1 MVYIVARWLL
11 LFGLFVELVGYIWL
25 LVMIGGAEPGKKP
38 PKPRTILLK
47 NYILGTPW
55 IHVKLLLGAGIVLFG
70 LPFVF
75 SPNGSLLSKLLPKHV
90 QGTIMCCY
98 WLHMYFKTSYLNN
111 CRIWSRS
118 TTVCRL
124 NCSHPGASVGWCF
137 TTPLLCSSRSTSWHS
152 DWTYSKL
159 PVGLYNNALT

>member
-1 MVYIVARWLL
+1 MVYCYQMAATVWFA
-11 LFGLFVELVGYIWL
+11 
-25 LVMIGGAEPGKKP
+25 GGASWVYMATGDDRRSWTWWEASKTKDNFIH
-38 PKPRTILLK
+38 KLL
-47 NYILGTPW
+47 LGTPW

-90 QGTIMCCY
+90 QGTIMCCS
-98 WLHMYFKTSYLNN
+98 WLHLYFKTN

-118 TTVCRL
+118 TTVCWL
-124 NCSHPGASVGWCF
+124 NCSHPGTSVGWCF

-152 DWTYSKL
+152 DWTHSKL
-159 PVGLYNNALT
+159 PVGLYSNTLT